1 MVEVNGR
8 REREW
13 KGVGREGGGLY
24 RERFRLKILLESQGA
39 AGEKVLPGLL
49 ANVTFV

>member
-1 MVEVNGR
+1 MEGGGEGR
-8 REREW
+8 
-13 KGVGREGGGLY
+13 GGLY